1 MKTGNTLA
9 KFFFC
14 LLILVGIDYI
24 PVYAQKAKT
33 KVTII
38 KETYDENGN
47 KSVQTIVKEGAEA
60 DAIDLDR
67 LLEGEGQESPSL
79 QWQHPFRMD
88 TLPFGGQFFNYR
100 FDGDPTDLKSLF
112 DSLGLGNFD
121 FFNQEDFPFFDDRE
135 FDFNFEANK
144 PRLGIRISEIESQ
157 AGVVV
162 NEVMPDTPAEKAGL
176 KEGDIIV
183 TIGDNKV
190 EKPEDVINY
199 VQSLELDDEVKLDI
213 LRDGDYHEIIA
224 RLSEMKPKKEMEI
237 RKI

>member
-24 PVYAQKAKT
+24 PVYAQKQKT

-47 KSVQTIVKEGAEA
+47 KSVQTIIKEGAEA
-60 DAIDLDR
+60 DAIDLDQ
-67 LLEGEGQESPSL
+67 LLEGRKDDDHAL
-79 QWQHPFRMD
+79 QWQRDFKMD
-88 TLPFGGQFFNYR
+88 TLPFGGQFFNYN
-100 FDGDPTDLKSLF
+100 FGGDPQDLKSLF

-121 FFNQEDFPFFDDRE
+121 FFNQDNFPFFDDRDFHQD
-135 FDFNFEANK
+135 FDLNK
-144 PRLGIRISEIESQ
+144 PKLGIRISEIESQ
-157 AGVVV
+157 SGVLI

-183 TIGDNKV
+183 SIEGEKV
-190 EKPEDVINY
+190 KKPADVIDHI
-199 VQSLELDDEVKLDI
+199 STLDFDDEIKLDI
-213 LRDGDYHEIIA
+213 LRDGEYQEISAI
-224 RLSEMKPKKEMEI
+224 LSEMKPKKEMEI